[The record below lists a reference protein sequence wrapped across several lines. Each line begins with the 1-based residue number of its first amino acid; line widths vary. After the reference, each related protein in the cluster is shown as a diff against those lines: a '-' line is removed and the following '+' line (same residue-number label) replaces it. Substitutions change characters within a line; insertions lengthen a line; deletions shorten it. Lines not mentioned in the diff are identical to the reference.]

1 MKKCFMEEGIQ
12 IVDKHMKRY
21 STTLALREMQ
31 IKITTRYPTTVRMA
45 KIKNVI
51 SNLIVVLNA
60 LIRMWGKSESESCS
74 VMSNSL

>member
-45 KIKNVI
+45 KIKKCN
-51 SNLIVVLNA
+51 
-60 LIRMWGKSESESCS
+60 
-74 VMSNSL
+74 